1 MAPVLV
7 TASQLS
13 LYLDSEER
21 SMELPVPSLQRT
33 EHHNQGPVSSNDI
46 YGTLLRGLKHQCVS
60 DVL

>member
-1 MAPVLV
+1 VAPVLV

-21 SMELPVPSLQRT
+21 SMELPAASLQGT
-33 EHHNQGPVSSNDI
+33 EHHNQGPVSSNDMS
-46 YGTLLRGLKHQCVS
+46 GTLLRGLKHQCVP

>member
-21 SMELPVPSLQRT
+21 SMELPAPSLQGT
-33 EHHNQGPVSSNDI
+33 KHHDQGLVSSSNMS
-46 YGTLLRGLKHQCVS
+46 GTLLKGLKHQYVP